1 MINVNNKIE
10 HIMDSSKYTLRRVL
24 QTTKYTIVYHAFDEK
39 LKIDV
44 VIKENNGP
52 IGFNLIQNEYNC
64 LRRLNHPN
72 IIKLIDSHIDI
83 DKMSAYIVVEYIE
96 KGDLFNY
103 RIKYNHAFTEQT
115 CIILIKKIIDVLQY
129 CLSSGICH
137 KDIKLEN
144 ILVRNNGNALDIVLI
159 DFGLSYICEDDE
171 KIFNIFNAT
180 GSMGYIAP
188 ELLLYNKCNE
198 KCDVWSIGVLLFII
212 LYGEVPFNSNS
223 DIINRQFIFPRTRY
237 VSDEVKDCI
246 NKIFTVNPNDRPSLN
261 EITKYPC
268 FEGLN

>member
-1 MINVNNKIE
+1 
-10 HIMDSSKYTLRRVL
+10 MDSSKYKLRRVL
-24 QTTKYTIVYHAFDEK
+24 QTTKHTTVYHAFDEK

-44 VIKENNGP
+44 VIKENNNL

-83 DKMSAYIVVEYIE
+83 NKMLAYIVVEYIE

-115 CIILIKKIIDVLQY
+115 CIILIKKIIDILQY

-159 DFGLSYICEDDE
+159 DFGLSYICEDE
-171 KIFNIFNAT
+171 KKIFNIFGKT
-180 GSMGYIAP
+180 GSMSYIAP

-212 LYGEVPFNSNS
+212 LYGEFPFDSNS

-237 VSDEVKDCI
+237 VSEEVKDCI